1 MKPKKMHKIF
11 LLLVS
16 VCSFAWSQD
25 ASKALLKEVSD
36 KLLAQENVSLQF
48 NYNLYSA
55 EASINQETSGKVQLK
70 GEKYRFEYL
79 GIIQINDTKNTYT
92 IVPENEE
99 VTIVSNQDAGSEMN
113 PAKILSFYNE
123 GYRFQWDIAQNV
135 GNRKIQYIKLI
146 PIDSNADIAHI
157 LLGVDSQKK
166 EVYKVIET
174 GKNGTQTTITIT
186 KYETNTNLAPN
197 LFSFD
202 EKKYIDLGYY
212 IIKEWEF

>member
-99 VTIVSNQDAGSEMN
+99 VAIVSNQDAGSEMN

-186 KYETNTNLAPN
+186 KYESNINLAPN
-197 LFSFD
+197 LFSFE
-202 EKKYIDLGYY
+202 EKKYVDLGYY
-212 IIKEWEF
+212 IIKE

>member
-1 MKPKKMHKIF
+1 MKPKKMYKIF
-11 LLLVS
+11 LLLLS

-25 ASKALLKEVSD
+25 ASKALLKDVSD

-99 VTIVSNQDAGSEMN
+99 VTIVSNQDAGEEMN

-146 PIDSNADIAHI
+146 PIDSNSDIAHI

-212 IIKEWEF
+212 IIKE

>member
-1 MKPKKMHKIF
+1 MKTKKMYKIF
-11 LLLVS
+11 LLLLS

-25 ASKALLKEVSD
+25 ASKALLKDVSD

-99 VTIVSNQDAGSEMN
+99 VTIVSNQDAGEEMN

-135 GNRKIQYIKLI
+135 GNKKIQYIKLI
-146 PIDSNADIAHI
+146 PIDSNSDIAHI

-212 IIKEWEF
+212 IIKE

>member
-1 MKPKKMHKIF
+1 MKTKKMYKIF
-11 LLLVS
+11 LLLLS

-25 ASKALLKEVSD
+25 ASKALLKDVSD

-79 GIIQINDTKNTYT
+79 GIIQIDDTKNTYT

-99 VTIVSNQDAGSEMN
+99 VTIVSNQDAGEEMN

-146 PIDSNADIAHI
+146 PIDSNSDIAHI

-212 IIKEWEF
+212 IIKE

>member
-1 MKPKKMHKIF
+1 MKTKKMYKIF
-11 LLLVS
+11 LLLLS
-16 VCSFAWSQD
+16 VCSFSWSQD
-25 ASKALLKEVSD
+25 ASKALLKDVSD

-70 GEKYRFEYL
+70 GKKYRFEYL

-99 VTIVSNQDAGSEMN
+99 VTIVSNQDAGEEMN

-146 PIDSNADIAHI
+146 PIDSNSDIAHI

-212 IIKEWEF
+212 IIKE

>member
-1 MKPKKMHKIF
+1 MKPKKMNKIF
-11 LLLVS
+11 LLLIS
-16 VCSFAWSQD
+16 VCSFSWSQD
-25 ASKALLKEVSD
+25 VSKALLKEVTD
-36 KLLAQENVSLQF
+36 KLLVQENVSLQF

-55 EASINQETSGKVQLK
+55 EANINQETSGKVQLK
-70 GEKYRFEYL
+70 GKKYRFEYL
-79 GIIQINDTKNTYT
+79 GIIQLNDTKNTYT

-99 VTIVSNQDAGSEMN
+99 VSIVSNEDAESEMN

-135 GNRKIQYIKLI
+135 GNKKVQYIKLI

-157 LLGVDSQKK
+157 LLGIDSQKK

-186 KYETNTNLAPN
+186 KYETNTNSPPD

-202 EKKYIDLGYY
+202 EKKYIELGYY

>member
-1 MKPKKMHKIF
+1 MKTKKMYKIF
-11 LLLVS
+11 LLLLS

-25 ASKALLKEVSD
+25 ASKALLKDVSD

-99 VTIVSNQDAGSEMN
+99 VTIVSNQDAGEEMN

-212 IIKEWEF
+212 IIKE

>member
-1 MKPKKMHKIF
+1 MKTKKMYKIF
-11 LLLVS
+11 LLLLS

-25 ASKALLKEVSD
+25 ASKALLKDVSD

-99 VTIVSNQDAGSEMN
+99 VTIVSNQDAGEEMN

-146 PIDSNADIAHI
+146 PIDSNSDIAYI
-157 LLGVDSQKK
+157 LLGIDNQKK

-212 IIKEWEF
+212 IIKE

>member
-1 MKPKKMHKIF
+1 MKPKEMHKIF

-25 ASKALLKEVSD
+25 PSKALLKEVSD

-48 NYNLYSA
+48 NYNLYNA

-157 LLGVDSQKK
+157 LLGVDRQKK

-186 KYETNTNLAPN
+186 KYESNINLAPN
-197 LFSFD
+197 LFSFE
-202 EKKYIDLGYY
+202 EKKYVDLGYY
-212 IIKEWEF
+212 IIKE

>member
-79 GIIQINDTKNTYT
+79 GIIQINDT
-92 IVPENEE
+92 I
-99 VTIVSNQDAGSEMN
+99 
-113 PAKILSFYNE
+113 
-123 GYRFQWDIAQNV
+123 
-135 GNRKIQYIKLI
+135 
-146 PIDSNADIAHI
+146 
-157 LLGVDSQKK
+157 
-166 EVYKVIET
+166 
-174 GKNGTQTTITIT
+174 
-186 KYETNTNLAPN
+186 
-197 LFSFD
+197 
-202 EKKYIDLGYY
+202 
-212 IIKEWEF
+212 

>member
-1 MKPKKMHKIF
+1 MKPKKMRKIF

-197 LFSFD
+197 LFSFE

>member
-1 MKPKKMHKIF
+1 MHKIF
-11 LLLVS
+11 LLLLS

-25 ASKALLKEVSD
+25 ASKALLKDVSD

-99 VTIVSNQDAGSEMN
+99 VTIVSNQDAGEEMN

-123 GYRFQWDIAQNV
+123 GYRFQWNIAQNV

-146 PIDSNADIAHI
+146 PIDSNSDIAHI

-212 IIKEWEF
+212 IIKE

>member
-1 MKPKKMHKIF
+1 MKTKKMYKIF
-11 LLLVS
+11 LLLLS
-16 VCSFAWSQD
+16 VCSFSWSQD
-25 ASKALLKEVSD
+25 ASKALLKDVSD

-99 VTIVSNQDAGSEMN
+99 VTIVSNQDAGEEMN

-146 PIDSNADIAHI
+146 PIDSNSDIAHI

-212 IIKEWEF
+212 IIKE

>member
-1 MKPKKMHKIF
+1 MKTKKMYKIF
-11 LLLVS
+11 LLLLS

-25 ASKALLKEVSD
+25 ASKALLKDVSD

-99 VTIVSNQDAGSEMN
+99 VTIVSNQDAGEEMN

-146 PIDSNADIAHI
+146 PIDSNSDIAHI

-186 KYETNTNLAPN
+186 KYESNINLAPN
-197 LFSFD
+197 LFSFE
-202 EKKYIDLGYY
+202 EKKYVDLGYY
-212 IIKEWEF
+212 ITKE

>member
-1 MKPKKMHKIF
+1 MKTKKMYKIF
-11 LLLVS
+11 LLLLS

-25 ASKALLKEVSD
+25 ASKALLKDVSD

-99 VTIVSNQDAGSEMN
+99 VTIVSNQDAGEEMN

-146 PIDSNADIAHI
+146 PIDSNSDIAHI

-212 IIKEWEF
+212 IIKE

>member
-186 KYETNTNLAPN
+186 KYESNINLVPN
-197 LFSFD
+197 LFSFE
-202 EKKYIDLGYY
+202 EKKYVDLGYY
-212 IIKEWEF
+212 IIKE

>member
-48 NYNLYSA
+48 NYNLYNA

-113 PAKILSFYNE
+113 PAKILSFY
-123 GYRFQWDIAQNV
+123 
-135 GNRKIQYIKLI
+135 K
-146 PIDSNADIAHI
+146 S
-157 LLGVDSQKK
+157 
-166 EVYKVIET
+166 
-174 GKNGTQTTITIT
+174 TT
-186 KYETNTNLAPN
+186 TN
-197 LFSFD
+197 S
-202 EKKYIDLGYY
+202 
-212 IIKEWEF
+212 